1 MLYREVQCAGGA
13 HVMAEWVC
21 KEEAAMGNWVGV
33 TIVATAVAVMTLGC
47 NQQPSRGGDR
57 G

>member
-1 MLYREVQCAGGA
+1 
-13 HVMAEWVC
+13 
-21 KEEAAMGNWVGV
+21 MGNWVGV

-47 NQQPSRGGDR
+47 NQQPPGGGDR